1 MPEHLVHFSKYD
13 VVYQCDHLGNK
24 WLHRYILHDGY
35 RLFAVTAIL
44 KPCTICGPYYV
55 IAQTKKEARDRFQ
68 IVYGYSLKTKEIREC
83 DQEEQDAVLIEYW
96 KNPRN
101 LI

>member
-1 MPEHLVHFSKYD
+1 MYKHLIHFSKYD
-13 VVYQCDHLGNK
+13 VVYQCDPMGNK
-24 WLHRYILHDGY
+24 RLHRYILHDGY

-55 IAQTKKEARDRFQ
+55 IAQMKKEAQDRFQ
-68 IVYGYSLKTKEIREC
+68 AVYGYSLRAKEIREC
-83 DQEEQDAVLIEYW
+83 DQEERDAVLIEYW
-96 KNPRN
+96 KHPRN